1 MDFYWDHYLTRE
13 SIMANE
19 GPGIT
24 LIEEETT
31 PATPATPGS
40 NDASTAPR
48 TAATVAPEGAPDSA
62 PVDDTAT
69 APEVAPD
76 SVPTEAESAVPTEPG
91 YSPVPIVDPV
101 VETVCEAP
109 TVHAAGRV
117 HSEEFEA
124 AVTHPRAREA
134 PELLDLYGMLA
145 DYTRAQQS
153 AGSATQVA
161 PLSAAPAIAAAQSP
175 GPEPPVSQT
184 PENRSPLPRGATP
197 PLAPP
202 PVPQNFSP
210 QPQAP
215 LDLSAIRGAHQGRL
229 HADEVYRERPTTQ
242 LACRYLLCR
251 AYEARIVAVGV
262 PPFNDEHAEDARVY
276 LTAYSGGLLSRINMT
291 LDQAGYM
298 LNRITYVGLTALI
311 EMRGDGSPREEALN
325 RLNLMG
331 PQDPH
336 QEIAERGMRAMFN
349 HLLRNYLN

>member
-31 PATPATPGS
+31 PAAAATPGS
-40 NDASTAPR
+40 NDASTAPG
-48 TAATVAPEGAPDSA
+48 TAPAV
-62 PVDDTAT
+62 

-76 SVPTEAESAVPTEPG
+76 SAPAVAEPPVPTEAG

-101 VETVCEAP
+101 VETVCETP
-109 TVHAAGRV
+109 TVLAAGRV
-117 HSEEFEA
+117 HTEEFEA
-124 AVTHPRAREA
+124 AVTYPRAREA

-145 DYTRAQQS
+145 DYTRAEHV
-153 AGSATQVA
+153 AGRTTQASPRSV
-161 PLSAAPAIAAAQSP
+161 APAIAAAQSP
-175 GPEPPVSQT
+175 GPEPPVSQSPEVAPAQT
-184 PENRSPLPRGATP
+184 PENGSPLPRGSTP

-202 PVPQNFSP
+202 PVPQNVSP

-229 HADEVYRERPTTQ
+229 HADELYRERPTTQ
-242 LACRYLLCR
+242 LVCRYLVCR
-251 AYEARIVAVGV
+251 AYEARIVAVGQ
-262 PPFNDEHAEDARVY
+262 PPFSDEHAEDARVY

-311 EMRGDGSPREEALN
+311 EMREDRSPREEALN

-336 QEIAERGMRAMFN
+336 HEIAERGMRAMFN